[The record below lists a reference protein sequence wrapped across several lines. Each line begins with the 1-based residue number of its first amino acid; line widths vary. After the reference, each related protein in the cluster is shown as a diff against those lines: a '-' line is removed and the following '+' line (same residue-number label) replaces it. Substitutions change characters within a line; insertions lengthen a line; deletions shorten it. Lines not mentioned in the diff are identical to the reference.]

1 MRDKPA
7 IILLSLPIIKT
18 LYMMGRMYSLNKKQF
33 AELATQGN
41 LIPVYREIFSDLDTP
56 VTAYMKL
63 GAGEHSFLLES
74 VEGGEKWG
82 RYTFLGADPSII
94 FTYKDKKVTILRDG
108 AKTEYEA
115 KGDPLDELRTLMSEY
130 KPAPAPGLPR
140 FFGGAVGFLSYDS
153 VRYFEKMPETAKDE
167 LDAPDAMFV
176 ITDTILIFDNIANTI
191 KVVCNAHVDPAGV
204 DAAYESACSRID
216 ALINKL
222 KGPLPHFQTVKG
234 DPAAVD
240 FVSNMEQERFEEN
253 VLRCK
258 EYIVE
263 GDIFQ
268 VVLAQRM
275 AARLRV
281 PPFQVYRALRAV
293 NPSPYMFYLNFADQ
307 QIVGASP
314 ESLTRVEDGVV
325 EVRPI
330 AGTRPRGAT
339 PEEDKRLAE
348 ELLEDEKELAE
359 HIMLV
364 DLGRNDVG
372 RVSEGGAVE
381 VNELMTIEKY
391 SHVIHIVSNV
401 RGKIRQGVD
410 AYDALRA
417 TFPAGTLSGAPKIR
431 AMEIIEEMEGTRRG
445 VYGGA
450 VGYFSFSGNMDVAI
464 AIRTLYIKDQKA
476 YLGVGAGIV
485 ADSVPASEWQET
497 INKGKALI
505 TAVKIAENGLEP

>member
-1 MRDKPA
+1 
-7 IILLSLPIIKT
+7 
-18 LYMMGRMYSLNKKQF
+18 MYSLTLDQF
-33 AELATQGN
+33 AILAKQGN
-41 LIPVYREIFSDLDTP
+41 LIPVYREIFSDMDTP
-56 VTAYMKL
+56 VSAYMKL
-63 GAGEHSFLLES
+63 GAGAHSFLLES

-82 RYTFLGADPSII
+82 RYTFIGAAPSII
-94 FTYKDKKVTILRDG
+94 FTYKDRKVTILRDG
-108 AKTEYEA
+108 VKTERPA
-115 KGDPLDELRTLMSEY
+115 NGDPLDELKALMAAY
-130 KPAPAPGLPR
+130 KPAPVPGLPR
-140 FFGGAVGFLSYDS
+140 FFGGAVGFLSYDC

-167 LDAPDAMFV
+167 LNAPDAMFV

-191 KVVCNAHVDPAGV
+191 KVVCNAHVDSDGAE
-204 DAAYESACSRID
+204 AAYEKAASRID
-216 ALINKL
+216 AMIDKL
-222 KGPLPHFQTVKG
+222 KGPSPHFEVVRG
-234 DPAAVD
+234 DSAAVS
-240 FVSNMEQERFEEN
+240 FTANMDQAEFERK

-258 EYIVE
+258 EYILE

-268 VVLAQRM
+268 VVLAQRLS
-275 AARLRV
+275 ARLRV

-293 NPSPYMFYLNFADQ
+293 NPSPYMFYLDFQDIQ
-307 QIVGASP
+307 VVGASP
-314 ESLTRVEDGVV
+314 ESLARVEDGVV

-339 PEEDKRLAE
+339 PEEDKRLSE
-348 ELLEDEKELAE
+348 ELLADEKERAE

-381 VNELMTIEKY
+381 VNELMKIEKY

-401 RGKIRQGVD
+401 RGKLRQGVD
-410 AYDALRA
+410 AYEALRA

-431 AMEIIEEMEGTRRG
+431 AMEIVEEMEGARRG

-464 AIRTLYIKDQKA
+464 AIRTLYFSGGKA

-497 INKGKALI
+497 MNKGKALI
-505 TAVKIAENGLEP
+505 KAVQVAENGLEPGGGR